1 MDKETVLKQIDA
13 AIHAMQ
19 VTNQKHVSIGNEKVY
34 EVGANLLRIDIK
46 K

>member
-13 AIHAMQ
+13 ALHAMQ
-19 VTNQKHVSIGNEKVY
+19 VTGQKRVDIGNVKVY
-34 EVGANLLRIDIK
+34 EVGTNVLRIDIK